1 VIICI
6 LHVYTQNAPGLNRAI
21 AVALNLSS
29 VEKGDREL
37 QCTRRLGTLYGL
49 EDKLRVFYKKKKI
62 NATKFSLSQSLCD
75 TSGPTV
81 FRLKFT
87 QLFSLSSTIGGL

>member
-1 VIICI
+1 MIICI

-49 EDKLRVFYKKKKI
+49 EDKLRVFFIKKENKCNEI
-62 NATKFSLSQSLCD
+62 LIEWLSVSHYAT
-75 TSGPTV
+75 PV
-81 FRLKFT
+81 
-87 QLFSLSSTIGGL
+87 GLQCFD